1 MRAIGGTA
9 LGLVVVA
16 ALLVGC
22 GGGDETTTTAS
33 LTQAQFVKQANAVCE
48 RLRKKRRD
56 VIAAYDERAIEN
68 GENPD
73 GRAALEEKL
82 VTLLIPLMRERL
94 SGLEALEAPEAA
106 ADKWKRMLDHYA
118 SAIEKLEEEGFEG
131 LTNAPQL
138 EQYAEEARQL
148 HLGRCMA

>member
-1 MRAIGGTA
+1 MRAIGGMA

-16 ALLVGC
+16 ALLIGC
-22 GGGDETTTTAS
+22 GGGDETATTAS
-33 LTQAQFVKQANAVCE
+33 LTEAQFVKQANAVCE

-68 GENPD
+68 GENPN
-73 GRAALEEKL
+73 GRAGLEEKL

-94 SGLEALEAPEAA
+94 NGLEALEAPEADA
-106 ADKWKRMLDHYA
+106 EKWKRMLDHYA
-118 SAIEKLEEEGFEG
+118 SGIETLEEQGFDG

-138 EQYAEEARQL
+138 EQYAEEARRL